1 MRLLSRGF
9 PMGGSEEIIGFKPV
23 VVVVGPTAVGK
34 SRLAV
39 RLAKRLQTEVLAAD
53 SRQVYRGMDIGTD
66 KPTPEERDGVPH
78 RLIDLVDP
86 DETFNAGMYR
96 QAALPEIE
104 RLHGEGRLPLV
115 VGGTGLYVRTLLR
128 GLCEGPKADPT
139 FRAQLEEEARQRGP
153 EALHRELTRVDPE
166 SAARLHP
173 HDQVKVVR
181 ALEVYHL
188 LGRPLS
194 AIHQSH
200 GFGERPFTPLLIGL
214 TREREALYRRIEE
227 RVDTQLA
234 RGLVDEVRGLL
245 AKGYDRR
252 LSSLKGLGYRQ
263 IAAYLDGDCGYA
275 EAVRLL
281 KRDTRRFAKR
291 QLTWFRKE
299 PGILWLSLA
308 EDESE
313 ERIVDTMMTMI
324 EHFLAGLGRQVQANT
339 PSGRPVVAGVTAG

>member
-1 MRLLSRGF
+1 MSTALTMSRT
-9 PMGGSEEIIGFKPV
+9 EEFVRFKPV

-34 SRLAV
+34 SRVAV

-66 KPTPEERDGVPH
+66 KPTLEERDGVPH

-86 DETFNAGMYR
+86 DETFNAGIYR
-96 QAALPEIE
+96 RTALPEID
-104 RLHGEGRLPLV
+104 RLHREGRLPLV
-115 VGGTGLYVRTLLR
+115 VGGTGLYVRTLIH
-128 GLCEGPKADPT
+128 GLCEGPEADPT
-139 FRAQLEEEARQRGP
+139 FRAKLEEEARRKGV

-173 HDQVKVVR
+173 HDQVKVMR

-194 AIHQSH
+194 SMHQRH
-200 GFGERPFTPLLIGL
+200 GFGESPFSPLLIGL
-214 TREREALYRRIEE
+214 MRERKALYRRIEE
-227 RVDTQLA
+227 RVDSQLA

-245 AKGYDRR
+245 ARGYDRR
-252 LSSLKGLGYRQ
+252 LGSMKGLGYRQ
-263 IAAYLDGDCGYA
+263 IAAYLVGDCDYT

-308 EDESE
+308 EDEPV
-313 ERIVDTMMTMI
+313 ERLTDKVLAMI
-324 EHFLAGLGRQVQANT
+324 EGFLAGLGREAQANKH
-339 PSGRPVVAGVTAG
+339 SGRMAAAGVTAG

>member
-1 MRLLSRGF
+1 MSTASTMSRT
-9 PMGGSEEIIGFKPV
+9 EEFVRFKPV

-34 SRLAV
+34 SRVAV

-66 KPTPEERDGVPH
+66 KPTLEERDGVPH

-86 DETFNAGMYR
+86 DETFNAGIYR
-96 QAALPEIE
+96 RTALPEID
-104 RLHGEGRLPLV
+104 RLHREGRLPLV
-115 VGGTGLYVRTLLR
+115 VGGTGLYVRTLIR
-128 GLCEGPKADPT
+128 GLCEGPEADPT
-139 FRAQLEEEARQRGP
+139 FRAELEEEARRKGA
-153 EALHRELTRVDPE
+153 EVLHRELTRVDPK

-173 HDQVKVVR
+173 HDQVKIIR

-194 AIHQSH
+194 SIHQRH
-200 GFGERPFTPLLIGL
+200 GFGELPFSPLLIGL
-214 TREREALYRRIEE
+214 MRERKALYRRIEE
-227 RVDTQLA
+227 RVDSQLA

-245 AKGYDRR
+245 ARGYDRR
-252 LSSLKGLGYRQ
+252 LGSMKGLGYRQ
-263 IAAYLDGDCGYA
+263 IAAYLAGDCDYT

-308 EDESE
+308 EDEPVE
-313 ERIVDTMMTMI
+313 QLTNKVLAMI
-324 EHFLAGLGRQVQANT
+324 EGFLAGLGREAQANKQ
-339 PSGRPVVAGVTAG
+339 SGRMAAAGVTAG